1 MCPIFLH
8 VLPEKITLNSHVATT
23 NKIFIITCRYLN
35 MPTRRQQRI
44 AKLIRQEISK
54 LLLFNTRDPRINFV
68 TVTEVKIS
76 SDLKSAMIYVSLL
89 QDDEKDAMS
98 GLESATPYLRRQL
111 AQNVSLRYMPKLV
124 FKIDRTL
131 AHAKKIEDLLSE
143 DVV

>member
-1 MCPIFLH
+1 
-8 VLPEKITLNSHVATT
+8 
-23 NKIFIITCRYLN
+23 